1 MYSVNQSNRREFLG
15 TAFGSI
21 AGCIGLYTP
30 GTKCFAESDIPLN
43 PSERSVSE
51 EAIELI
57 KHFEGPVRLKAYLCP
72 GNKWTI
78 GIGHTKDVHKGYQ
91 LQSIDE
97 AEALLIEDL
106 NTHRLVI
113 ANHCQNVGLTQNQ
126 FDALVSANFNVN
138 MIGAGL
144 GFSKFVLTE
153 IPRLNNLD
161 SLQDYRGECHGL
173 IRYMCKYHYANKK
186 PLDGLLRRRLS
197 EGLLFAG
204 YKNPIV
210 THQEY
215 LMAKKIAA
223 ENFIQTK
230 GSAPKGLKDLIPVI
244 VQYVT
249 SQRAVDTDHTNP
261 SLPAAN
267 QE

>member
-1 MYSVNQSNRREFLG
+1 MYSVNRSNRRQFLG
-15 TAFGSI
+15 ITLGSI
-21 AGCIGLYTP
+21 TSSIGLYTP

-43 PSERSVSE
+43 PSERTVSE
-51 EAIELI
+51 EAIGLI

-78 GIGHTKDVHKGYQ
+78 GIGHTKDVHKDSQ
-91 LQSIDE
+91 LQSVDE
-97 AEALLIEDL
+97 AEALLIADL

-113 ANHCQNVGLTQNQ
+113 ANHCQNIGLTQNQ

-144 GFSKFVLTE
+144 GFSKFILTE
-153 IPRLNNLD
+153 IPRLNNLG
-161 SLQDYRGECHGL
+161 STQDYHAECHTL

-215 LMAKKIAA
+215 VIAKKIAA
-223 ENFIQTK
+223 ENLIQTN
-230 GSAPKGLKDLIPVI
+230 GSTPKSLKDLIPVML
-244 VQYVT
+244 QHVT
-249 SQRAVDTDHTNP
+249 SRRGIDANHTTP

>member
-1 MYSVNQSNRREFLG
+1 MHSVHKSDRRGFLG
-15 TAFGSI
+15 FTLGSI
-21 AGCIGLYTP
+21 TCCLGLDTP
-30 GTKCFAESDIPLN
+30 GRRGFAESDIPRN
-43 PSERSVSE
+43 PSERTASNQ
-51 EAIELI
+51 AIELI
-57 KHFEGPVRLKAYLCP
+57 KHFEGPIRLKAYLCP

-91 LQSIDE
+91 LQSIDD

-106 NTHRLVI
+106 NTHRIVI
-113 ANHCQNVGLTQNQ
+113 ANHCKNTDLTQNQ
-126 FDALVSANFNVN
+126 FDALLSANFNVD

-144 GFSKFVLTE
+144 GFSKFILTE

-161 SLQDYRGECHGL
+161 GTQDYHTECHTL
-173 IRYMCKYHYANKK
+173 IRYMCEYHYANKK

-215 LMAKKIAA
+215 LIAKKIAA
-223 ENFIQTK
+223 ENFIQTN